1 MEALGPRDGNPVPLG
16 RRDEAERHLLR
27 RRAVALAV
35 EVHLPAQLAVPAGV
49 LARHV
54 VHLLSRAGV
63 DDDGSTGGG
72 GGGGRRVEEGE
83 DALPLAGI
91 VGGGAGEGATA

>member
-72 GGGGRRVEEGE
+72 GRRVEEGE

-91 VGGGAGEGATA
+91 VGGGAGEGAAA